1 MATMEDVSTTAKTA
15 ARPVVGRRTTVALK
29 IAMAVTGIIFILF
42 VLAHMYGNLKVFSG
56 QQAFDDYAD
65 GLRVLGEPL
74 LPYGGFL
81 WIMRVVLLVSL
92 VIHVYAAWTL
102 SRRAWAARGRRYV
115 VRKAVQATLSS
126 RTMRW
131 GGLALL
137 AFVIF
142 HILQFTTLTI
152 EIGGSFASPYDR
164 VVAAFS
170 VWYIFAIYAVA
181 MIALGMHVRHGV
193 WSAMQTLGWAGGNRR
208 PVLDAAGIALALV
221 LVIGFLAPPVAILLG
236 SIN

>member
-1 MATMEDVSTTAKTA
+1 MSTTAKAA

-29 IAMAVTGIIFILF
+29 IAMAVTGIIFIFF

-56 QQAFDDYAD
+56 QEAFDDYAA

-81 WIMRVVLLVSL
+81 WLMRLVLVASL
-92 VIHVYAAWTL
+92 IIHAYAAWRL
-102 SRRAWAARGRRYV
+102 SRRAWAARGKPRYV
-115 VRKAVQATLSS
+115 MRKAVQATVAS

-131 GGLALL
+131 GGVALL

-152 EIGGSFASPYDR
+152 EVGGSFDSPYDR
-164 VVAAFS
+164 VVAGFS

-181 MIALGMHVRHGV
+181 MIALGLHVRHGV

-208 PVLDAAGIALALV
+208 AGLDLIGIVLALV
-221 LVIGFLAPPVAILLG
+221 LVIGFLAPPLAILLG
-236 SIN
+236 RIN